1 MKYFRFLVFLLFFSL
16 ISFSLTFE
24 EEIKNFEKLQIR
36 GTADFKDYELKI
48 GDMDLKFTGKAREVI
63 AGNYTLGFLFEGN
76 GTFVLNL
83 KDKYALVG
91 IKTNLKENNS
101 YELNDKNQ
109 IVDDFTEALI
119 LTYPFLPPS
128 LFETGEPKE
137 DEKIKDYVKIL
148 DRMRFPSLEFYFI
161 PAILNNY
168 KNTMS
173 LCFIKG
179 KKEKNLLFFVDGNE
193 ENMEYLMTYK
203 TSRWESSLLDTTLLA
218 FHPYLFDW
226 TKRKIHPIYIT
237 HLDIEVLSKDNL
249 NLYEKATIEFTPL
262 KENISVMTLALTS
275 GTSKEEWRPYNK
287 RSNPFNC
294 KVIKDEKGNTLPF
307 VHKYDTILLKLNEST
322 RKEKPFKLTFESEGP
337 ILKNFNGDAYFI
349 LGNMVWYPTLSLYA
363 TQATIHFIAKVKEP
377 WKPINCGVTI
387 KEWKEGDLNCL
398 ESLSDEPVDF
408 PFIILGEFKTQE
420 FKEKDYL
427 VRVHSYVNL
436 KESGGKKLGKN
447 GIAILDFYSNGLVP
461 FPYRELDV
469 VEIPYFRHFF
479 WQSPAGIVEITSEGL
494 NPIGSGDEDDIDTL
508 LRRYV
513 SLGVNARY
521 AHEIGHQWFGNL
533 VSWASDVDGW
543 LSESFTEY
551 LSYMFMESTDKKKAK
566 EQFNGWVTA
575 QKDLKGRG
583 SIFTAPY
590 LDTNDPNDYVYHYYN
605 KGPLLLHN
613 LRKELGDQVFFTVLK
628 KFVEQCQK
636 KRLKATTEDFIQFV
650 NFFSKK
656 DYRPFF
662 EKYFYGSDP
671 LPVEK

>member
-1 MKYFRFLVFLLFFSL
+1 MKYLRFFAIFITFSL

-24 EEIKNFEKLQIR
+24 EEIKNFEKLQVKGI
-36 GTADFKDYELKI
+36 ADWKEYQMKI
-48 GDMDLKFTGKAREVI
+48 GDMDLKFTGKAEEVV
-63 AGNYTLGFLFEGN
+63 AGNYTVGFLFEGN
-76 GTFVLNL
+76 GSFVLNL
-83 KDKYALVG
+83 KDKNALVG
-91 IKTNLKENNS
+91 IRTNLKENNS
-101 YELNDKNQ
+101 YELNLNNQ
-109 IVDDFTEALI
+109 IIDDFSEAFILI
-119 LTYPFLPPS
+119 YPFLS
-128 LFETGEPKE
+128 SSIFEQREAKE
-137 DEKIKDYVKIL
+137 SEKVKEYSKIL
-148 DRMRFPSLEFYFI
+148 DKMRFPSFEFYFL
-161 PAILNNY
+161 PAIYNNY
-168 KNTMS
+168 KNQMGI
-173 LCFIKG
+173 CFLKG
-179 KKEKNLLFFVDGNE
+179 KKEKNLMFVVDGNE

-203 TSRWESSLLDTTLLA
+203 PFRWESSLLDTTILA

-226 TKRKIHPIYIT
+226 TKRKIYPVYIT
-237 HLDIEVLSKDNL
+237 HLDIEVLSRDNL
-249 NLYEKATIEFTPL
+249 NLNQKATIEFTPL
-262 KENISVMTLALTS
+262 KENVSAMVLSLTN
-275 GTSKEEWRPYNK
+275 GTSKEEWRPWDK

-294 KVIKDEKGNTLPF
+294 KSIKDEEGNSISF
-307 VHKYDTILLKLNEST
+307 VHKYDTILLKLNQPT
-322 RKEKPFKLTFESEGP
+322 KKDKPFKLIFESEGS

-363 TQATIHFIAKVKEP
+363 TQASIHFIAKVKEP
-377 WKPINCGVTI
+377 WKPINCGITV

-398 ESLSDEPVDF
+398 ESKSDEPVDF
-408 PFIILGEFKTQE
+408 PFIIVGEFKTQE

-427 VRVHSYVNL
+427 VRVHSYTQL

-461 FPYRELDV
+461 FPYGELDV

-479 WQSPAGIVEITSEGL
+479 WQAPAGIVEITSEGL

-543 LSESFTEY
+543 LSESFAEY
-551 LSYMFMESTDKKKAK
+551 LSYLFMESTDKKKAK
-566 EQFNGWVTA
+566 EQFNGWVVS
-575 QKDLKGRG
+575 QNELKGRG

-590 LDTNDPNDYVYHYYN
+590 LDTSDPNDYVYHYYN

-613 LRKELGDQVFFTVLK
+613 LRKELGDQIFFTILK
-628 KFVEQCQK
+628 KFAEQSQK
-636 KRLKATTEDFIQFV
+636 KRMKATTEDFIQFV

-662 EKYFYGSDP
+662 EKYLFGSDP